1 MPSANNIEVYYNA
14 FRDISKI
21 VHSSTQLEEV
31 LELVVW
37 KASEVLSA
45 KGANLRILNQKSG
58 RLELNAVYG
67 LSQEYL
73 AQSRIAEKGLTMA
86 LYRDQKVVIIE
97 DIAGDPRVQY
107 PAEALKEGI
116 VLMVDL
122 PLRFRHGIVGIM
134 RLFYTRR
141 RCFSKEELDFMVS
154 LAEQCI
160 CAIDKAHFIEA
171 QHNKYTEL
179 AMRTEK
185 LSAMGRLA
193 AGVAHEINNPLAA
206 ILLYTSNLY
215 KKAPEDG
222 PFKEGLSIIMRE
234 TKRCKNIIQDLLE
247 FSRAKEPNKVMTD
260 INMIIQRSVGILENE
275 FHLRHVNVQ
284 QRLSDDIGDTLLDEN
299 QMEQVFVNLLL
310 NAAHAVGE
318 KGSIRIE
325 SRLTANR
332 RQLVVHIEDNGPG
345 ISPENM
351 SRIFDPFFSTKNG
364 GSGLGLAVSY
374 GIVQNHHGDLNVIN
388 LPHRGCRFTIT
399 LPLAD
404 QEAQKP

>member
-37 KASEVLSA
+37 KASAVLNA

-134 RLFYTRR
+134 RIFYTRR

-222 PFKEGLSIIMRE
+222 IFKEGLSVIMRE

-247 FSRAKEPNKVMTD
+247 FSRVKEPNKVMAD
-260 INMIIQRSVGILENE
+260 INTIVQRSAGILENE
-275 FHLRHVNVQ
+275 FLLRHIRVEQ
-284 QRLSDDIGDTLLDEN
+284 QLSNGIGDTLLDEN

-318 KGSIRIE
+318 KGTIRIR
-325 SRLTANR
+325 SDLDANA
-332 RQLVVHIEDNGPG
+332 RQVVVHVEDNGPG
-345 ISPENM
+345 IPPENM

-374 GIVQNHHGDLNVIN
+374 GIVQNHHGDLNVVN
-388 LPHRGCRFTIT
+388 LPDSGCRFTIT
-399 LPLAD
+399 LPRVD
-404 QEAQKP
+404 QEMQKS